1 VPATG
6 SVGVLASLVR
16 AGFGPGHLCSDGMM
30 TAAAGVAF
38 PCLMALIAAD
48 GLWLQSC
55 SCAHGVRYTLAG
67 LPFSSLTSSILRD
80 RNFLPYRNNSL
91 PTNAMVASD
100 AAILPDVVR
109 ATTNATTI
117 MIAGRIAGWR
127 EEATGAHIQ
136 IL

>member
-1 VPATG
+1 MVTAT
-6 SVGVLASLVR
+6 
-16 AGFGPGHLCSDGMM
+16 
-30 TAAAGVAF
+30 AGVAF

-48 GLWLQSC
+48 ARWLQSC
-55 SCAHGVRYTLAG
+55 SCAHGVRHTLAG
-67 LPFSSLTSSILRD
+67 LPLSSLTSSILRD

-91 PTNAMVASD
+91 PTDAMAASD

-117 MIAGRIAGWR
+117 IIAGRTAGWR